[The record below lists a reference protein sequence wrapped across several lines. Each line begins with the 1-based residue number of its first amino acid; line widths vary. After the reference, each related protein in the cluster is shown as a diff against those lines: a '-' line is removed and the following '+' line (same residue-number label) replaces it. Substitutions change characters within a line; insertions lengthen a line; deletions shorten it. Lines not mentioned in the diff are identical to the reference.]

1 MNFNSSIA
9 IKAGLIGAA
18 AGFVLA
24 ILGRIPFLGCVVAP
38 LGWLV
43 AVGAGVLYVHFASGG
58 GAAVQI
64 AEGAVGGAVSGGV
77 AGLVQALISG
87 VLSILFG
94 SVRAATNALGQGEIG
109 GAAIGAGVGF
119 VAVVIAIIGGTI
131 FGAVLGAVGGLVY
144 AALKNQKA

>member
-9 IKAGLIGAA
+9 IRAGLIGAA
-18 AGFVLA
+18 AGFVVA
-24 ILGRIPFLGCVVAP
+24 ILGRIPFLGCLIAP

-43 AVGAGVLYVHFASGG
+43 AVGAGVLYVHFATTG

-87 VLSILFG
+87 VLTILFG
-94 SVRAATNALGQGEIG
+94 AVRAASNALGQGEIG
-109 GAAIGAGVGF
+109 SAAIGAGASLL
-119 VAVVIAIIGGTI
+119 AVVFAIIGGTV
-131 FGAVLGAVGGLVY
+131 FGAILGAVGGLVY
-144 AALKNQKA
+144 AALKSQKT

>member
-9 IKAGLIGAA
+9 IRAGLIGAA
-18 AGFVLA
+18 AGFVVA
-24 ILGRIPFLGCVVAP
+24 ILGRIPFLGCIIAP

-43 AVGAGVLYVHFASGG
+43 AVGAGVLYVHFATSS

-64 AEGAVGGAVSGGV
+64 AEGAVGGAVSGGI

-87 VLSILFG
+87 ILAMLFG
-94 SVRAATNALGQGEIG
+94 AVRAASNALGQGEIG
-109 GAAIGAGVGF
+109 GAAIGAGVGL
-119 VAVVIAIIGGTI
+119 VAVIFAIIGGTV
-131 FGAVLGAVGGLVY
+131 FGAILGAVGGLVY

>member
-1 MNFNSSIA
+1 MNFNSSVA

-18 AGFVLA
+18 AGFVVA
-24 ILGRIPFLGCVVAP
+24 ILGRIPFLGCVIAP

-43 AVGAGVLYVHFASGG
+43 AVGAGALYVHFATSGS
-58 GAAVQI
+58 AAVQT
-64 AEGAVGGAVSGGV
+64 AEGAVGGAVSGGI

-131 FGAVLGAVGGLVY
+131 FGAVLGAAGGLVY